1 MARPGL
7 LVDIAPLRRYPRF
20 RRLWLGYLVST
31 LGNQI
36 TVVGVAFEVFRLT
49 GSSLDVGLVSLTQLG
64 PLLLGSMFGG
74 SIADAMDRRKLLL
87 FTQTSLALCS
97 VGLAVDA
104 MRHHPLVWPL
114 FAISALAAGISSI
127 DQPARSAIFITLVER
142 DDFVSA
148 TALWQLLMQIGVV
161 VGPAVAGLLIGHVG
175 VATVFWVDVGTFAF
189 SLGTVA
195 TLGPMAPEGGGTR
208 FGLRSMTEGLRY
220 LKGRQALQGTF
231 VADLDAMI
239 FGMPRA
245 LFPAIGLVRLHGGP
259 ATVGL
264 LYAAPGAGA
273 LIGAILTGWV
283 RQGLATG
290 PGGARRGGDLGSGD
304 NGFRLRSVARGA
316 LPLLAIA
323 GAADVI
329 SAVFRGTMLQR
340 LAPDALEGASVAVHT
355 AVVTGG
361 PRLGD
366 AEAGAVAALGG
377 VQVSV
382 VSGRPRVSCRHRPRR
397 VADAAVHLR
406 TATTRRCRPA
416 EATGGRGRSGRV
428 ALGGSSRVGLWYG
441 CKRVAGSHDR
451 VLAAPVLIRSWR
463 CDPRCRSH
471 EPGDERE
478 IDARENILKE
488 LETGSTSPS
497 TRTRIRSM

>member
-1 MARPGL
+1 MGMARSGL

-64 PLLLGSMFGG
+64 PLLVGSMFGG

-87 FTQTSLALCS
+87 VTQTLLALCS
-97 VGLAVDA
+97 AGLAVDA
-104 MRHHPLVWPL
+104 TRHHPLVWPL
-114 FAISALAAGISSI
+114 FAISALAAAISSI
-127 DQPARSAIFITLVER
+127 DQPARSAVFITLVDR

-195 TLGPMAPEGGGTR
+195 TMGRMAPEGGGTR

-231 VADLDAMI
+231 VADLDAMV

-245 LFPAIGLVRLHGGP
+245 LFPAIGLIRLHGGP

-283 RQGLATG
+283 SRVSRQGLAVLVAVAIW
-290 PGGARRGGDLGSGD
+290 GAAITAF
-304 NGFRLRSVARGA
+304 GFAPWLAAA
-316 LPLLAIA
+316 LPLLAVA

-340 LAPDALEGASVAVHT
+340 LAPDALRGRLNAVHT

-382 VSGRPRVSCRHRPRR
+382 VSGGLACLVGIGLVGWLMPRFTSYRDDPLAEVNGPEGPQ
-397 VADAAVHLR
+397 V
-406 TATTRRCRPA
+406 PA
-416 EATGGRGRSGRV
+416 
-428 ALGGSSRVGLWYG
+428 L
-441 CKRVAGSHDR
+441 SH
-451 VLAAPVLIRSWR
+451 VP
-463 CDPRCRSH
+463 
-471 EPGDERE
+471 E
-478 IDARENILKE
+478 E
-488 LETGSTSPS
+488 LEPAPGPEP
-497 TRTRIRSM
+497 

>member
-1 MARPGL
+1 MARSGL
-7 LVDIAPLRRYPRF
+7 LVDIAPLRRYPHF

-49 GSSLDVGLVSLTQLG
+49 RSSLDVGLVSLAQLG

-87 FTQTSLALCS
+87 ITQTSLALCS
-97 VGLAVDA
+97 AGLALDA

-114 FAISALAAGISSI
+114 FVISALAAAISSI

-161 VGPAVAGLLIGHVG
+161 VGPAVAGLLIGHFG

-189 SLGTVA
+189 SLGTCA
-195 TLGPMAPEGGGTR
+195 TLGAMAPEGGGTR
-208 FGLRSMTEGLRY
+208 FGIRSMKEGLSY
-220 LKGRQALQGTF
+220 LRGRQALQGTF

-283 RQGLATG
+283 SRVSRQGLAVLVAVAIW
-290 PGGARRGGDLGSGD
+290 GAAITAF
-304 NGFRLRSVARGA
+304 GFAPWLAASI
-316 LPLLAIA
+316 PLLAVA

-340 LAPDALEGASVAVHT
+340 LAPDALRGRLNAVHT

-382 VSGRPRVSCRHRPRR
+382 VSGGLACLVGIALVGWLMPGF
-397 VADAAVHLR
+397 
-406 TATTRRCRPA
+406 TRYRDNLLAEVTEVTELTDPA
-416 EATGGRGRSGRV
+416 
-428 ALGGSSRVGLWYG
+428 
-441 CKRVAGSHDR
+441 
-451 VLAAPVLIRSWR
+451 
-463 CDPRCRSH
+463 
-471 EPGDERE
+471 
-478 IDARENILKE
+478 
-488 LETGSTSPS
+488 
-497 TRTRIRSM
+497 

>member
-1 MARPGL
+1 
-7 LVDIAPLRRYPRF
+7 
-20 RRLWLGYLVST
+20 
-31 LGNQI
+31 
-36 TVVGVAFEVFRLT
+36 VFRLT
-49 GSSLDVGLVSLTQLG
+49 GSSLDVGLVSLAQLG

-74 SIADAMDRRKLLL
+74 SIADAVDRRKLLL
-87 FTQTSLALCS
+87 VTQSSLALCS
-97 VGLAVDA
+97 AGLAVDA
-104 MRHHPLVWPL
+104 MRHHPVLWPL

-127 DQPARSAIFITLVER
+127 DQPARSAVFITLVDR

-148 TALWQLLMQIGVV
+148 TALWQLLMQVGVV

-175 VATVFWVDVGTFAF
+175 VATVFWVDVCTFAI

-195 TLGPMAPEGGGTR
+195 TLGSMAPHGGGTP
-208 FGLRSMTEGLRY
+208 FGFRSMTEGVRY

-245 LFPAIGLVRLHGGP
+245 LFPAIGLIRLHGGP

-273 LIGAILTGWV
+273 LVGAILTGWV
-283 RQGLATG
+283 RRVTRQGLAVLVAVAVW
-290 PGGARRGGDLGSGD
+290 GAAITAF
-304 NGFRLRSVARGA
+304 GFAPWLAAA
-316 LPLLAIA
+316 LVLLAVA

-329 SAVFRGTMLQR
+329 SAVFRGTILQR
-340 LAPDALEGASVAVHT
+340 LAPDALRGRLNAVHN

-382 VSGRPRVSCRHRPRR
+382 VSGGLACLVGIGLIGWLMPKFASYRDDPLAGNDMVPEDPSPEPQG
-397 VADAAVHLR
+397 R
-406 TATTRRCRPA
+406 T
-416 EATGGRGRSGRV
+416 G
-428 ALGGSSRVGLWYG
+428 
-441 CKRVAGSHDR
+441 
-451 VLAAPVLIRSWR
+451 
-463 CDPRCRSH
+463 
-471 EPGDERE
+471 
-478 IDARENILKE
+478 
-488 LETGSTSPS
+488 
-497 TRTRIRSM
+497 

>member
-36 TVVGVAFEVFRLT
+36 TVVGVAFEVFKLT

-87 FTQTSLALCS
+87 FTQTALALCS
-97 VGLAVDA
+97 AGLAVDA

-161 VGPAVAGLLIGHVG
+161 VGPAVAGLLIGHFG
-175 VATVFWVDVGTFAF
+175 IATVFWVDVGTFAF

-195 TLGPMAPEGGGTR
+195 TLGRMAPEGGGTR
-208 FGLRSMTEGLRY
+208 FGLRSMTEGFRY

-273 LIGAILTGWV
+273 LVGAILTGWV
-283 RQGLATG
+283 RRVSRQGLAVLVAVAIW
-290 PGGARRGGDLGSGD
+290 GAAITAF
-304 NGFRLRSVARGA
+304 GFAPWLEAA

-340 LAPDALEGASVAVHT
+340 LAPDALRGRLNAVHT

-382 VSGRPRVSCRHRPRR
+382 VSGGLACLVGIGLVGWLMPRFTSYRDDPSSE
-397 VADAAVHLR
+397 
-406 TATTRRCRPA
+406 ATA
-416 EATGGRGRSGRV
+416 EARGVDEPV
-428 ALGGSSRVGLWYG
+428 A
-441 CKRVAGSHDR
+441 
-451 VLAAPVLIRSWR
+451 
-463 CDPRCRSH
+463 
-471 EPGDERE
+471 
-478 IDARENILKE
+478 
-488 LETGSTSPS
+488 
-497 TRTRIRSM
+497 